1 MATALKQAQATNQV
15 GIGKGRVGTP
25 PPHKPGAVGVPIKV
39 AVFFDGTKNNRS
51 NTTRRLKDANILIGQ
66 GKDYESSYANFY
78 SNVSIMEELNQ
89 RRDPGNHE
97 VSVYIEGIGTTDF
110 VTGAVADGKPVKDE
124 DNGNDDLIG
133 YAIGS
138 GTTGITMKVD
148 KGIIELR
155 EKIAKAY
162 SLANNEVIAKL
173 TIDVVGFSRGAA
185 AARHFVHRRKELLT
199 GPKGLAWPQK
209 TPPEIVINFVGLFD
223 TVSSYERLKGA
234 SLEGGFYLGSL
245 AWAPGPLGIPLNPH
259 EISTDEMFSDD
270 VLQLH
275 LDMGSIPK
283 KVVHLTAADEYRENF
298 SLTNINTSLHAKVG
312 FELTLPGVHSD
323 IGGGYAEADP
333 RHPRREL
340 NQETRRI
347 RDAAERRWLV
357 AQGWYTDGAHGTENQ
372 FRPWREYT
380 VLPAIPSLP
389 VPVPLLFPL
398 PPVILRTK
406 PVPKQTVKIW
416 ENGVRYL
423 TNEYQY
429 VPLSIMLD
437 FARKQGMIFTSQSS
451 KYAVPARLANLCAYF
466 TQEAKRLDGQG
477 ADRPPGSVTRQ
488 PQIACRS
495 LAERNK
501 LRNQYLHRSA
511 RLPSE
516 LKTGMAGRLDG
527 GREGHHRHTIADDVL
542 HEKAQDA
549 VVRQTKEKATQL
561 KDAATDRYE
570 KFKHGTQ
577 HLYEQA
583 KEEAKKD
590 LHQAGE
596 AIQKGAQQAE
606 KVLEETGKAMQSMPP
621 PLLF

>member
-1 MATALKQAQATNQV
+1 MATGLKQVQATNQV
-15 GIGKGRVGTP
+15 GIGKGRVGSP
-25 PPHKPGAVGVPIKV
+25 PPKKPGTLGVPIKV

-51 NTTRRLKDANILIGQ
+51 NTRRRLKDANILVGR
-66 GKDYESSYANFY
+66 GKDDESSYANFY

-89 RRDPGNHE
+89 RRTFENHE
-97 VSVYIEGIGTTDF
+97 VSVYVEGIGTTDF
-110 VTGAVADGKPVKDE
+110 VTGAVEDGKPVKDA
-124 DNGNDDLIG
+124 DNGNDDTIG

-138 GTTGITMKVD
+138 GPTGITKKVD

-155 EKIAKAY
+155 RQIAKAY
-162 SLANNEVIAKL
+162 RPNNKEVITKL

-185 AARHFVHRRKELLT
+185 AARHFVHRRKELLI
-199 GPKGLAWPQK
+199 GPKGRAWPQPS
-209 TPPEIVINFVGLFD
+209 PPEIEINFVGLFD
-223 TVSSYERLKGA
+223 TVSSYERVKGA
-234 SLEGGFYLGSL
+234 SLEAAFYVGSL
-245 AWAPGPLGIPLNPH
+245 QLVPTPLGIPIPLNPH
-259 EISTDEMFSDD
+259 ELSTDEMFSDD

-275 LDMGSIPK
+275 LDMGGIPK

-312 FELTLPGVHSD
+312 VELTLPGVHSD

-333 RHPRREL
+333 RHPRRAL

-347 RDAAERRWLV
+347 RDATERRWLV
-357 AQGWYTDGAHGTENQ
+357 AQGWYTDGTHGTENQ

-389 VPVPLLFPL
+389 VPVPLPFPL
-398 PPVILRTK
+398 PPLMMRTK
-406 PVPKQTVKIW
+406 PMPKQTVKIW

-429 VPLSIMLD
+429 VPLAIMLD
-437 FARKQGMIFTSQSS
+437 FARRQGMAFASQSGP
-451 KYAVPARLANLCAYF
+451 YAVPARLANLCAYF
-466 TQEAKRLDGQG
+466 TSEAKRLDGQV
-477 ADRPPGSVTRQ
+477 ADRPHGSRTRL
-488 PQIACRS
+488 PQVECRS

-516 LKTGMAGRLDG
+516 FKTGMAGRLDG
-527 GREGHHRHTIADDVL
+527 GRDGHRRHVIADDVR

-549 VVRQTKEKATQL
+549 AVRQTKQKATQL
-561 KDAATDRYE
+561 KDAAADRYE
-570 KFKHGTQ
+570 RFKRGAQ

-583 KEEAKKD
+583 KEEAKED
-590 LHQAGE
+590 L
-596 AIQKGAQQAE
+596 QKAE